1 MSLNHSSLKVWVV
14 TYSEVLHHDWDDC
27 FDKVFSTREAALRYA
42 ESEGNAYP
50 LLEFKVTECEV
61 E

>member
-1 MSLNHSSLKVWVV
+1 MSKVWVV
-14 TYSEVLHHDWDDC
+14 SYSEALNNDWDDC

-50 LLEFKVTECEV
+50 HLEFKVTECEV